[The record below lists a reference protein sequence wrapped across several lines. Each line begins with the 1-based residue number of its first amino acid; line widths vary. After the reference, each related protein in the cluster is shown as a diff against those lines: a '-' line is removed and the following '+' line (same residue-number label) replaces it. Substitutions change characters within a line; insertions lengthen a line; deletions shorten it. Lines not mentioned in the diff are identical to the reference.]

1 MVFFALL
8 VGSEFISKFGR
19 ENPDE
24 IWVCLD
30 LFGSCL
36 GQKISALAVMFR
48 SVHSSQLKRLWVS
61 WEKTNSVQQNGS

>member
-48 SVHSSQLKRLWVS
+48 SLGCFVLM
-61 WEKTNSVQQNGS
+61 